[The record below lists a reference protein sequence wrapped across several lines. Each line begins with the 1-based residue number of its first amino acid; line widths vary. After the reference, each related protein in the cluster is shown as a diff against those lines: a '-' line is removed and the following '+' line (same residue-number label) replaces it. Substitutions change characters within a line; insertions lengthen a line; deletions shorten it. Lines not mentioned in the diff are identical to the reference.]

1 MASPEVLDFAKLLAP
16 IAGDSAVGVDLR
28 ADASPNSVYYKVK
41 DARSMASRAERQ
53 MMMDGDEYKGAPPD
67 WRPVLEHG
75 LKALSEQSK
84 DLEIAAFAIEAL
96 ARQHGFVGMRDG
108 FRLAREL
115 IEQFWDGIYPR
126 PDEEG
131 VVTRVAPLTGLNGED
146 SEGALIN
153 PITNIPITEGNN
165 YGPYSAADHK
175 LAVTLSSMMDEQVR
189 QARLAEG
196 GVSLQMFEQA
206 LAETPAEFFQRL
218 VDDMKQCKDEFAK
231 LCAVLDE
238 KCGAQAPPS
247 SNIRSALEASVEI
260 VMSVAKDKLAVA
272 PDEEAAAVAA
282 GGADAGTAG
291 AVTAPGTIRTREEAF
306 KLLLKVAEFFHRTEP
321 HTPVSYAIEQA
332 VRWGRMPLPAL
343 LSELI
348 PENTARDQFFRQVGI
363 RPPEQS
369 SG

>member
-1 MASPEVLDFAKLLAP
+1 MASPEVLNFAQLLAP

-28 ADASPNSVYYKVK
+28 ADASPNSVYYRVK
-41 DARSMASRAERQ
+41 DARSTASRAERQ
-53 MMMDGDEYKGAPPD
+53 MMMDGDEYKGAAAD

-75 LKALSEQSK
+75 LKAISEQSK
-84 DLEIAAFAIEAL
+84 DLEITAFAIEAL
-96 ARQHGFVGMRDG
+96 ARQHGFAGLRDG

-131 VVTRVAPLTGLNGED
+131 VLTRVAPLTGLNGED

-165 YGPYSAADHK
+165 YGPFSVAHHK
-175 LAVTLSSMMDEQVR
+175 QAVTLASMMDEQAR
-189 QARLAEG
+189 QARLADG
-196 GVSLQMFEQA
+196 AVSLQMFEQA
-206 LAETPAEFFQRL
+206 VAETPAEFFQCL
-218 VDDMKQCKDEFAK
+218 VDDMTQCKAEFAK

-238 KCGAQAPPS
+238 KCGAHAPPS
-247 SNIRSALEASVEI
+247 SNIRSALEASIEI
-260 VMSVAKDKLAVA
+260 VMSVAKDKIAVA
-272 PDEEAAAVAA
+272 PSEEAAAGAA
-282 GGADAGTAG
+282 AEGAE

-306 KLLLKVAEFFHRTEP
+306 KLLLKVADFFHRTEP

-332 VRWGRMPLPAL
+332 VRWGRMPLPDL
-343 LSELI
+343 LAELI

-363 RPPEQS
+363 RPPES
-369 SG
+369 PSG